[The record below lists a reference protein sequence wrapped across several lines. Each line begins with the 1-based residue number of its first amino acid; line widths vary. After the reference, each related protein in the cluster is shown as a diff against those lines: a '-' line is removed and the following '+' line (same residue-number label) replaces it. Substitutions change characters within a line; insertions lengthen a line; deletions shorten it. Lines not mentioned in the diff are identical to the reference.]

1 MWEGEG
7 SGCSKQLP
15 AFVCHLEAQLWC
27 ILEPTEN
34 AIFWLMGN
42 KPVCDGPAGSAMPTE
57 TGVQTG
63 PVKARD
69 AAPGHGG
76 KSTLGFL
83 EAVACQSTF

>member
-1 MWEGEG
+1 M
-7 SGCSKQLP
+7 
-15 AFVCHLEAQLWC
+15 CHLEAQLCC

-34 AIFWLMGN
+34 VIFWLVEN
-42 KPVCDGPAGSAMPTE
+42 KPVCDGPFTGSAMSTE

-63 PVKARD
+63 TEKAAD

-83 EAVACQSTF
+83 EAFQSTF